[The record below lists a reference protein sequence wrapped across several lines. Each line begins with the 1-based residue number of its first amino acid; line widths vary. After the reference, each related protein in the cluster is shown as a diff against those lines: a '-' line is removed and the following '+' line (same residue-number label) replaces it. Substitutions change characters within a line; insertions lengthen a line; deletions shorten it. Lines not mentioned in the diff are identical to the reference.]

1 VALARFAAKHDLHLV
16 SDEIYAR
23 SCFRTR
29 AVPDPPQFHSVLS
42 IDLQKEAGL
51 PLSKLHVVTSASKDF
66 SINVRGE
73 AANACPCA
81 DALPLQG
88 FRLGVFISQGNPE
101 AVAAMTALGLMA
113 QASSPAGNLWFTL
126 LEDRACDVGP

>member
-1 VALARFAAKHDLHLV
+1 MALARFAAKHDLHLV

-42 IDLQKEAGL
+42 MDLQKEAGL

-66 SINVRGE
+66 SINVGE
-73 AANACPCA
+73 ARQECTL
-81 DALPLQG
+81 ALTHCLC
-88 FRLGVFISQGNPE
+88 R
-101 AVAAMTALGLMA
+101 
-113 QASSPAGNLWFTL
+113 ASVWAFSSHRATL
-126 LEDRACDVGP
+126 RPSRR